1 MFGMIYEQTF
11 SKEPA
16 WNPSTPWIRSDWSR
30 WMQMALQ
37 QWNQIKRMLNVM
49 IAHISTD
56 GTTHKMKLDW
66 IHWMLNK
73 LQKVKTGWNPWYKV
87 FQ

>member
-1 MFGMIYEQTF
+1 
-11 SKEPA
+11 
-16 WNPSTPWIRSDWSR
+16 
-30 WMQMALQ
+30 
-37 QWNQIKRMLNVM
+37 MLNVM

-73 LQKVKTGWNPWYKV
+73 LQKVKTGWYPWYKV